1 MLCGGVGA
9 CVEAT
14 WHGCCM
20 AGPLYVCARVY
31 VSVSVSVSVY
41 VYVGVGAVLQARA
54 GSLGPLMSAVA
65 ADLGRTL
72 DAAAVRAVRP
82 HVTEAACDRGGTW
95 QRRHVAEAARDSG
108 RM

>member
-1 MLCGGVGA
+1 MAAAWQALCTYARA
-9 CVEAT
+9 CMCLCLCLCTCLCV
-14 WHGCCM
+14 CM
-20 AGPLYVCARVY
+20 Y
-31 VSVSVSVSVY
+31 
-41 VYVGVGAVLQARA
+41 VGAVLQARA
-54 GSLGPLMSAVA
+54 GSLGPLMTAVA